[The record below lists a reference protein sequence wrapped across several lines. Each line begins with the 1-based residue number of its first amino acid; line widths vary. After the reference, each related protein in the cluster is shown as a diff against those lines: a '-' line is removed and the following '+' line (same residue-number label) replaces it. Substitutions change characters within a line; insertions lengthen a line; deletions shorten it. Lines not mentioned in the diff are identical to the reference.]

1 LVIAES
7 ISASFR
13 LHRCDHDFDRHL
25 VIAQGDLW
33 SPVLIAKGE
42 IWIGL
47 GDDPRDYSTP
57 PDEPP
62 HEEHVVVLKMTP
74 EDLNRFRNYFSG
86 APCPYDFSNEEIEAA
101 GDAWIQTQ
109 RDIKRGK

>member
-25 VIAQGDLW
+25 VIAQGDLL

-74 EDLNRFRNYFSG
+74 DDLNRFRNYFSG